1 MSMGRYRD
9 AIADL
14 DAAIKIVPDNYQ
26 YYLAKSEAYE
36 KMGDFQSA
44 MKCIEDAEK
53 LLPDPSLLNDR
64 KKEISSKMN

>member
-1 MSMGRYRD
+1 MGRYED

-26 YYLAKSEAYE
+26 YHLAKSEAYE
-36 KMGDFQSA
+36 KMGDFRSA

-64 KKEISSKMN
+64 KREISGKMN